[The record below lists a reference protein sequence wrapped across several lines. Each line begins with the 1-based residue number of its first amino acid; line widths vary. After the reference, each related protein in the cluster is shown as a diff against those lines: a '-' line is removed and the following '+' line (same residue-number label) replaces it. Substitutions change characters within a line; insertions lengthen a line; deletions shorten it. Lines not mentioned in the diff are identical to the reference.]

1 MAETSQPVV
10 NEIKRLVLVTD
21 AWQPQVN
28 GVVRTLNTTTRV
40 LRALGVEVH
49 VISPLEFNTVPC
61 PTYPSIQ
68 LAVLPGEKVR
78 RRITELAPHALH
90 VATEGPLGW
99 AARNFAVELGI
110 PFTTAVHTR
119 FPEYVYARLA
129 LPLSVTYRYLH
140 WFHSHSKSI
149 MVPTPMVKRDLESH
163 AFEHVQLWSRG
174 VDTEIFRPPSPNTR
188 MSRSDSE
195 YPIFLYAGR
204 VAVEKNVEAFLA
216 LDLPGQ
222 KWVVGDGPALQGL
235 QEAYPNARY
244 FGFLNQTELA
254 KLYQQANVFVFPSKT
269 DTFGLVLLEAM
280 ATGLPVAAY
289 PVSGPIDVVGTS
301 GAGVLDENLRSACMR
316 ALEIDPAVARAHAEK
331 YSWTAATRMFA
342 SNLQYISPFVFAK
355 GVQEWTNARFLDDGS
370 NDLVSFLPP
379 HLVEWL
385 GKNDGEEQATE
396 PQAGALLEPL
406 PGLPCS
412 DDGPIPLPCST
423 EASDSMASYTSSSSG
438 SSTNSS
444 GSGTSTPCLRAA
456 TAEDPFVISGSG
468 GKGSELALGVY
479 HYESTSWAYLMVVC
493 VGVTMVGNYFFSFV
507 FKPRGGKTPGS
518 IKRPAGYRRQ
528 LSLPSED
535 GRSVGS
541 VTPPLSPASTCSY
554 SVSSTEESLW

>member
-1 MAETSQPVV
+1 MADTASFDSG
-10 NEIKRLVLVTD
+10 EIKRCVLVTD

-49 VISPLEFNTVPC
+49 IISPQEFNTVPC

-129 LPLSVTYRYLH
+129 LPISITYRYLR
-140 WFHSHSKSI
+140 WFHSHSKAI

-163 AFEHVQLWSRG
+163 GFKHVQLWSRG
-174 VDTEIFRPPSPNTR
+174 VDTEVFQPPPAGFRLPPS
-188 MSRSDSE
+188 DSS

-204 VAVEKNVEAFLA
+204 VAVEKNVEAFLS

-222 KWVVGDGPALQGL
+222 KWVVGDGPALEGL
-235 QEAYPNARY
+235 QVAYPDVRY

-254 KLYQQANVFVFPSKT
+254 KVYQQSNVFVFPSKT

-289 PVSGPIDVVGTS
+289 PVSGPIDVVSTS
-301 GAGVLDENLRSACMR
+301 GAGVLDEDLRSACLR

-331 YSWTAATRMFA
+331 YSWTAATQMFA
-342 SNLQYISPFVFAK
+342 SNLHYISPFVFAE
-355 GVQEWTNARFLDDGS
+355 GVREWSNARFLDDGS
-370 NDLVSFLPP
+370 NDLVSLLPR
-379 HLVEWL
+379 HLVDWL
-385 GKNDGEEQATE
+385 DKTGGVEEREETVGGRLVRRAVQAAAAAASE
-396 PQAGALLEPL
+396 KA
-406 PGLPCS
+406 
-412 DDGPIPLPCST
+412 IPLIISPAENATS
-423 EASDSMASYTSSSSG
+423 ASSSSSSSSTTSST
-438 SSTNSS
+438 SSTNS
-444 GSGTSTPCLRAA
+444 STPCLRAA
-456 TAEDPFVISGSG
+456 TSEDPFLNPAGNG
-468 GKGSELALGVY
+468 GPSLTLGV
-479 HYESTSWAYLMVVC
+479 HHFDSTSWGYLMVVC
-493 VGVTMVGNYFFSFV
+493 VGATMVGNYVVSFF
-507 FKPRGGKTPGS
+507 FKARGGK
-518 IKRPAGYRRQ
+518 
-528 LSLPSED
+528 SLGLGTTARKASMCLTADD

-541 VTPPLSPASTCSY
+541 ITPPLSPASTCSH
-554 SVSSTEESLW
+554 SNSFHEDSLW

>member
-1 MAETSQPVV
+1 MASFDSG
-10 NEIKRLVLVTD
+10 EIKRLVLVTD

-28 GVVRTLNTTTRV
+28 GVVRTLNTTTHV

-49 VISPLEFNTVPC
+49 VISPQEFNTVPC

-129 LPLSVTYRYLH
+129 LPLRITYRYLR
-140 WFHSHSKSI
+140 WFHFHSKAI
-149 MVPTPMVKRDLESH
+149 MVPTPMVKRDLEGH
-163 AFEHVQLWSRG
+163 GFENVQLWSRG
-174 VDTEIFRPPSPNTR
+174 VDTDVFHTPAAGIRLPA
-188 MSRSDSE
+188 SDLT

-222 KWVVGDGPALQGL
+222 KWVVGDGPALEGL
-235 QEAYPNARY
+235 QAAYPEARY

-254 KLYQQANVFVFPSKT
+254 KIYQQSSVFVFPSKT

-289 PVSGPIDVVGTS
+289 PVSGPIDVVSTS
-301 GAGVLDENLRSACMR
+301 GAGVLDNDLRSACLR
-316 ALEIDPAVARAHAEK
+316 ALNIDPAVARAHAEK
-331 YSWTAATRMFA
+331 YSWTAATQMFA
-342 SNLQYISPFVFAK
+342 SNLQYISPFIFAE
-355 GVQEWTNARFLDDGS
+355 GVREWSNARFLDDGS
-370 NDLVSFLPP
+370 NDLVSSLPA
-379 HLVEWL
+379 HLVNWL
-385 GKNDGEEQATE
+385 DKTGAVEEKEGTVGGRLIRRAVEAAEAAKSETPISLTFPPAETAT
-396 PQAGALLEPL
+396 
-406 PGLPCS
+406 
-412 DDGPIPLPCST
+412 ST
-423 EASDSMASYTSSSSG
+423 FSSSNSSNNSSSS
-438 SSTNSS
+438 
-444 GSGTSTPCLRAA
+444 STPCLQAA
-456 TAEDPFVISGSG
+456 TSEDPFLNPGANG
-468 GKGSELALGVY
+468 GPSSDLTLGVH
-479 HYESTSWAYLMVVC
+479 HYDSTSWTYLMVVC
-493 VGVTMVGNYFFSFV
+493 MGATMIGNYVASFF
-507 FKPRGGKTPGS
+507 FKARGGKSMGFGATTRRAP
-518 IKRPAGYRRQ
+518 IFRRPLL
-528 LSLPSED
+528 LSGDD

-541 VTPPLSPASTCSY
+541 ITPPLSPASTCSHTN
-554 SVSSTEESLW
+554 SFHEDALW